1 MAAKKHQEYGNESI
15 SALKGA
21 DRVRKRPGVIF
32 GSDGLEGCEHSA
44 FEILSNSIDEAREGF
59 GSRIQNALREGWSG
73 FVETVQSV
81 AVFLVGHWPFIVVG
95 AVCGVIFYKVRHP
108 KHKKQK

>member
-59 GSRIQNALREGWSG
+59 GSRIILTYYRDHSIEVPG
-73 FVETVQSV
+73 
-81 AVFLVGHWPFIVVG
+81 LWP
-95 AVCGVIFYKVRHP
+95 RHP
-108 KHKKQK
+108 GGLQPKRAAL

>member
-1 MAAKKHQEYGNESI
+1 MQTYTPVE
-15 SALKGA
+15 
-21 DRVRKRPGVIF
+21 
-32 GSDGLEGCEHSA
+32 
-44 FEILSNSIDEAREGF
+44 EGF

-73 FVETVQSV
+73 FVETVQSA

>member
-1 MAAKKHQEYGNESI
+1 ME
-15 SALKGA
+15 
-21 DRVRKRPGVIF
+21 
-32 GSDGLEGCEHSA
+32 
-44 FEILSNSIDEAREGF
+44 EGF

-95 AVCGVIFYKVRHP
+95 AVCGVIFYKARHP